1 MSGESDVSKRRLMG
15 GIQYHI
21 INTIASVM
29 NFTYK
34 VMDCNNVWDFRP
46 KVDNYSCDGVVS
58 ELYHRVRRSIYCY
71 FFICKNKII
80 YIYE

>member
-34 VMDCNNVWDFRP
+34 VMDCNNIWDFKP

-58 ELYHRVRRSIYCY
+58 ELYHRVCHHYS
-71 FFICKNKII
+71 
-80 YIYE
+80 E